1 MEFWLQSG
9 GRGRLG
15 VVIEQHELG
24 SWMGW
29 MVPRSKGV
37 SKARSVGYDMGGMD
51 DDDQAY
57 SRLTV
62 GMGWDGM
69 CVVLAL

>member
-1 MEFWLQSG
+1 
-9 GRGRLG
+9 
-15 VVIEQHELG
+15 
-24 SWMGW
+24 MGW

-37 SKARSVGYDMGGMD
+37 SKARSVDYDMGGMD
-51 DDDQAY
+51 GYDDDQAY